1 MSASRESGWQKGLLV
16 NRKVLDLLMCP
27 RCQATDLAIE
37 ETATEGARVMS
48 GHLACPACNSRWPI
62 VEGVPRFVSADNYAR
77 SFGAEWKLFS
87 RTQLD
92 SHTGT
97 TISRDRFVEVTQV
110 QPAQLAGKTVLE
122 CGCGM
127 GRFLEVVAREG
138 AEVVGIDFSVAVES
152 AFQNLRD
159 YPNVTI
165 IQADLFNLPLKFE
178 AFDLVYSIGVL
189 HHTPSTR
196 QALEAVGRHVR
207 PGGAL
212 AAWVYHR
219 HAFVK
224 PHHLY
229 HYVFRRLR
237 PETAL
242 RLVRWYHPVPW
253 FLRRIPIVG
262 KALAAPLPIS
272 DYRGKLPLTAEQQL
286 EWSYLDTIDKM
297 TPWYIW
303 RHTPDEVR
311 SWGEELGYEDIQV
324 GRVPCSI
331 TMRRP
336 QRPAPSPPPANR

>member
-1 MSASRESGWQKGLLV
+1 MNPKILNLLA
-16 NRKVLDLLMCP
+16 CP
-27 RCQATDLAIE
+27 GCRGTELRLEAA
-37 ETATEGARVMS
+37 ATEGDRVVS
-48 GHLACPACNSRWPI
+48 GHIECAGCDGRWPI
-62 VEGVPRFVSADNYAR
+62 LHGVPRFVSADNYAR
-77 SFGAEWKLFS
+77 SFGAEWKLFA

-97 TISRDRFVEVTQV
+97 TISRDRFVEVTGM
-110 QPAQLAGKTVLE
+110 QPADLAGKTVLE

-127 GRFLEVVAREG
+127 GRFLEVVARGG
-138 AEVVGIDFSVAVES
+138 ADVIGIDFSLAVEP
-152 AFQNLRD
+152 AFTNLRD
-159 YPNVTI
+159 YPNVNI
-165 IQADLFNLPLKFE
+165 LQADLFNLPLRFE

-189 HHTPSTR
+189 HHTPDTR
-196 QALEAVGRHVR
+196 QALQAVGRHVR
-207 PGGAL
+207 PGGTL

-242 RLVRWYHPVPW
+242 RLIKWYHPIPW
-253 FLRRIPIVG
+253 ALRRIPIVG
-262 KALAAPLPIS
+262 KVLAAPLPVS
-272 DYRGKLPLTAEQQL
+272 DYRGKLPLTPQQHL

-311 SWGEELGYEDIQV
+311 NWGEELGYVDIKA
-324 GRVPCSI
+324 GPVPCSI

-336 QRPAPSPPPANR
+336 RELATLPAGR